1 MIGTYFPSGQ
11 TDEWLRWL
19 DLYCIQRAE
28 GEGAWPRL
36 PEKVFRGSQ
45 LVLVVA
51 GFTRVQYSNV
61 RWVVS
66 ERNSST
72 SILRCDV
79 GDWTS
84 DGFFVETRL
93 DPHRCYWLIIEA
105 CSWPEVAVARQA
117 LAL

>member
-36 PEKVFRGSQ
+36 
-45 LVLVVA
+45 
-51 GFTRVQYSNV
+51 
-61 RWVVS
+61 
-66 ERNSST
+66 
-72 SILRCDV
+72 
-79 GDWTS
+79 
-84 DGFFVETRL
+84 
-93 DPHRCYWLIIEA
+93 